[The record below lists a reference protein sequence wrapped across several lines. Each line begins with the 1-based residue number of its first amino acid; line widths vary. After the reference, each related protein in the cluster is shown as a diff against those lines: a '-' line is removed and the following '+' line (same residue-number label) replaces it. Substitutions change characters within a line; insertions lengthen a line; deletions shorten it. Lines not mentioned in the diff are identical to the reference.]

1 MVGSQ
6 VLSLALTN
14 AAIDKTVVYGRRACG
29 CSDKK
34 LVEILSNDF
43 LEFPEELKSLL
54 PSVDH
59 ILFCLGVY
67 TGAVKREP
75 FRKITVDMPVALAN
89 LHSKVNP
96 QGKFSLLSGQG
107 ADRTESSRMMFATD
121 KGAAENALN
130 EMYGTS
136 FYTFRPGYIYPVEKR
151 KEPNFSY
158 RISRKLYPLLKYL
171 GPKFSITSHEL
182 GEGIFQSALV
192 HPTTNI
198 LENQDILSFVNST
211 HR

>member
-1 MVGSQ
+1 MVGSHA
-6 VLSLALTN
+6 LNLALAN
-14 AAIDKTVVYGRRACG
+14 DAIDRIVVYGRRSCG
-29 CSDKK
+29 RSDKK
-34 LVEILSNDF
+34 IVEVLSDDF
-43 LEFPEELKSLL
+43 LQFPEELKSLL

-75 FRKITVDMPVALAN
+75 FRQITVDMPVALAN
-89 LHSKVNP
+89 LHHEANP
-96 QGKFSLLSGQG
+96 QGKYSLLSGQG

-130 EMYGTS
+130 EIYGTS

-151 KEPNFSY
+151 NEPNFSY
-158 RISRKLYPLLKYL
+158 RLSRKLYPLLKYL
-171 GPKFSITSHEL
+171 GPKFSITSHQLAEGLLQSVLDQPEL
-182 GEGIFQSALV
+182 
-192 HPTTNI
+192 NI

-211 HR
+211 HS